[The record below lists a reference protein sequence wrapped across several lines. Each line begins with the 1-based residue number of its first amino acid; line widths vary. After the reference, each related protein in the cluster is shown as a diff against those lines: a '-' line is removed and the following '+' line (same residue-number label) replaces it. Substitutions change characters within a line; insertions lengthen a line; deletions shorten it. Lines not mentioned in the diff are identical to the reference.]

1 VAVVREVLV
10 RILANPALLRALV
23 VLFSAVIAFVVGL
36 AFIRFLRQQI
46 ADESDVSDETPK
58 SLDALPMH
66 LYNTVIQQL
75 KQQKQE
81 ILVQSQSE
89 QQRAKASEALH
100 QAVLA
105 DLPCGVLIF
114 GPNGLVKTSNPA
126 AKTILGFASMTGM
139 SAEDVF
145 RGAVVRTGTL
155 PSSEKSEAAAP
166 AEPNSAA
173 EEIRTMLRERC
184 PRRECQSAYETPA
197 GDNRFIAMTVSS
209 ITASDGTL
217 LGVACLIND
226 VSELERL
233 RLREQNPGNVIP
245 TETALSLRNSLR
257 TLSEAAHR
265 LATSRDPGTVE
276 QLANDMRQKAAEL
289 DRVIE
294 NVFTG
299 AHSDTAA
306 TAAAG
311 S

>member
-1 VAVVREVLV
+1 VVWEVLV

-46 ADESDVSDETPK
+46 ADESDVSEETPK

-155 PSSEKSEAAAP
+155 PSSEKSEPSAP

-173 EEIRTMLRERC
+173 EEIRTVLRERC

-209 ITASDGTL
+209 IAASDGTL

-233 RLREQNPGNVIP
+233 REQNPGSVIP
-245 TETALSLRNSLR
+245 AEAALSLRNSLR

-276 QLANDMRQKAAEL
+276 QLAKDISQKGAEL
-289 DRVIE
+289 DRVIG

>member
-1 VAVVREVLV
+1 VAVVWEVLV

-23 VLFSAVIAFVVGL
+23 VLFSAVIAFVIGL
-36 AFIRFLRQQI
+36 AFVRFLRQQI
-46 ADESDVSDETPK
+46 AQESDVSDETPK

-145 RGAVVRTGTL
+145 RGAVVGTGTL
-155 PSSEKSEAAAP
+155 PSSEKSEPGAP

-173 EEIRTMLRERC
+173 EEIRTVLRERY

-209 ITASDGTL
+209 IAASDGSL

-233 RLREQNPGNVIP
+233 REQNPGSVIP
-245 TETALSLRNSLR
+245 AEAALSLRNSLR

-276 QLANDMRQKAAEL
+276 QLANDIRQKAAEL
-289 DRVIE
+289 DRVIG

>member
-1 VAVVREVLV
+1 VVWEVLV

-46 ADESDVSDETPK
+46 ADESDVSEETPK

-155 PSSEKSEAAAP
+155 PSSEESEPSAP

-173 EEIRTMLRERC
+173 EEIRTVLRERY

-209 ITASDGTL
+209 IAASDGTL

-233 RLREQNPGNVIP
+233 REQNPGSVIP
-245 TETALSLRNSLR
+245 AEAALSLRNSLR

-276 QLANDMRQKAAEL
+276 HLANDMRQKAAEL

>member
-1 VAVVREVLV
+1 M

-46 ADESDVSDETPK
+46 AQESDVSDETPK

-105 DLPCGVLIF
+105 ELPCGVLIF
-114 GPNGLVKTSNPA
+114 GPNGLVRTTNPA
-126 AKTILGFASMTGM
+126 AKAILGFASMTGM

-145 RGAVVRTGTL
+145 RGAVVRVGTL
-155 PSSEKSEAAAP
+155 PSSEEPEPGAAA
-166 AEPNSAA
+166 EPVSAA
-173 EEIRTMLRERC
+173 EEIRTVLRERC

-197 GDNRFIAMTVSS
+197 GENRFIAMTVSS
-209 ITASDGTL
+209 IAASDGSL

-226 VSELERL
+226 VSELECL
-233 RLREQNPGNVIP
+233 RQQNPVHVIP
-245 TETALSLRNSLR
+245 AGPELPLRNSLR

-265 LATSRDPGTVE
+265 LATSRDPETIE
-276 QLANDMRQKAAEL
+276 QLANAITQNAAEIH
-289 DRVIE
+289 RMIG
-294 NVFTG
+294 NVSAG
-299 AHSDTAA
+299 AHSDKAA

>member
-1 VAVVREVLV
+1 VAVVWEVLV

-23 VLFSAVIAFVVGL
+23 VLFSAVIAFVIGL
-36 AFIRFLRQQI
+36 AFVRFLRQQI
-46 ADESDVSDETPK
+46 AQESDVSDETPK

-139 SAEDVF
+139 NAEDVF

-155 PSSEKSEAAAP
+155 PSSEKSEPGAP

-173 EEIRTMLRERC
+173 EEIRTVLRERY

-209 ITASDGTL
+209 IAASDGSL

-233 RLREQNPGNVIP
+233 REQNPGSVIP
-245 TETALSLRNSLR
+245 AEAALSLRNSLR

-276 QLANDMRQKAAEL
+276 QLANDIRQKAAEL
-289 DRVIE
+289 DRVIG

>member
-1 VAVVREVLV
+1 VVWEVLV

-46 ADESDVSDETPK
+46 ADESDVSEETPK

-100 QAVLA
+100 QAVLT

-155 PSSEKSEAAAP
+155 PSSEKSEPGAP

-173 EEIRTMLRERC
+173 EEIRTVLRERC

-209 ITASDGTL
+209 IAASDGSL

-233 RLREQNPGNVIP
+233 REQNPGSVIP
-245 TETALSLRNSLR
+245 AETALSLRNSLR

-276 QLANDMRQKAAEL
+276 QLANDISQKAAEL
-289 DRVIE
+289 DRFIG

>member
-1 VAVVREVLV
+1 VAVVWEVLV

-23 VLFSAVIAFVVGL
+23 VLFSAVIAFVIGL
-36 AFIRFLRQQI
+36 AFVRFLRQQI
-46 ADESDVSDETPK
+46 AQESDVSDETPK

-100 QAVLA
+100 QAVLT

-145 RGAVVRTGTL
+145 RGAVVGTGTL
-155 PSSEKSEAAAP
+155 PSSEKSEPGAP

-173 EEIRTMLRERC
+173 EEIRTVLRERY

-209 ITASDGTL
+209 IAASDGSL

-233 RLREQNPGNVIP
+233 REQNPGSVIP
-245 TETALSLRNSLR
+245 AEAALSLRNSLR

-276 QLANDMRQKAAEL
+276 QLANDIRQKAAEL
-289 DRVIE
+289 DRVIG

>member
-1 VAVVREVLV
+1 VVWEVLV

-46 ADESDVSDETPK
+46 ADESDVSEETPK

-155 PSSEKSEAAAP
+155 PSSEKSEPSAP

-173 EEIRTMLRERC
+173 EEIRTVLRERC

-209 ITASDGTL
+209 IAASDGTL

-233 RLREQNPGNVIP
+233 REQNPGNFMP

-276 QLANDMRQKAAEL
+276 HLANDISQKAAEL
-289 DRVIE
+289 DRFVG

>member
-1 VAVVREVLV
+1 M

-23 VLFSAVIAFVVGL
+23 VLFSAVIAFVIGL

-46 ADESDVSDETPK
+46 AQESDVSDETPK

-100 QAVLA
+100 QALLA

-126 AKTILGFASMTGM
+126 AKMILGFASMTGL

-145 RGAVVRTGTL
+145 RGAVVRTGTR
-155 PSSEKSEAAAP
+155 PATENCEPGP
-166 AEPNSAA
+166 AEPISAA
-173 EEIRTMLRERC
+173 DEIRTVLREHC

-197 GDNRFIAMTVSS
+197 GDNRIIAMTVSS
-209 ITASDGTL
+209 IAASDGSM
-217 LGVACLIND
+217 LGVACLISD
-226 VSELERL
+226 VTELERL
-233 RLREQNPGNVIP
+233 RQQSPANVIP
-245 TETALSLRNSLR
+245 AGTELPLRNSLR
-257 TLSEAAHR
+257 MLSDAAHR
-265 LATSRDPGTVE
+265 LATSRDPETVE
-276 QLANDMRQKAAEL
+276 QLANDISQNAAEIH
-289 DRVIE
+289 RIIGQVS
-294 NVFTG
+294 TG
-299 AHSDTAA
+299 VHSDTAA

>member
-145 RGAVVRTGTL
+145 RGAVVGTGTL
-155 PSSEKSEAAAP
+155 PSSEKSEPGAP

-173 EEIRTMLRERC
+173 EEIRTVLRERY

-209 ITASDGTL
+209 IAASDGSL

-233 RLREQNPGNVIP
+233 REQNPGSVIP
-245 TETALSLRNSLR
+245 AEAALSLRNSLR

-276 QLANDMRQKAAEL
+276 QLANDIRQKAAEL

>member
-1 VAVVREVLV
+1 VVWEVLV

-46 ADESDVSDETPK
+46 ADESDVSEETPK

-139 SAEDVF
+139 NAEDVF

-155 PSSEKSEAAAP
+155 PSSEKSEPSAP

-173 EEIRTMLRERC
+173 EEIRTVLRERC

-209 ITASDGTL
+209 IAASDGTL

-226 VSELERL
+226 VSELE

-265 LATSRDPGTVE
+265 LATSREPGTIE
-276 QLANDMRQKAAEL
+276 QLANDISQKAAEI
-289 DRVIE
+289 DRVIG

>member
-1 VAVVREVLV
+1 VVWEVLV

-23 VLFSAVIAFVVGL
+23 VLFSAVIAFVIGL

-46 ADESDVSDETPK
+46 AQESDVSDQTPK

-89 QQRAKASEALH
+89 QQRAKASEALY

-145 RGAVVRTGTL
+145 RGAVVRTGPQ
-155 PSSEKSEAAAP
+155 PSSENSEPVAS
-166 AEPNSAA
+166 AEPISAA
-173 EEIRTMLRERC
+173 EEIRTVLRERC

-197 GDNRFIAMTVSS
+197 GENRILAMTVSS
-209 ITASDGTL
+209 IAASDGSL
-217 LGVACLIND
+217 LGIACLMND

-233 RLREQNPGNVIP
+233 RQQNPANLIAAE
-245 TETALSLRNSLR
+245 TELPLRNSLR
-257 TLSEAAHR
+257 KVSEAAQR
-265 LATSRDPGTVE
+265 LATSRDPETVE
-276 QLANDMRQKAAEL
+276 QLANDITQNAAEIH
-289 DRVIE
+289 RMIG
-294 NVFTG
+294 NVST
-299 AHSDTAA
+299 AVHSDTAA
-306 TAAAG
+306 TAAGA

>member
-1 VAVVREVLV
+1 MAVVWEVLV

-23 VLFSAVIAFVVGL
+23 VLFSAVLAFVIGL

-46 ADESDVSDETPK
+46 AQESDVSEETPK
-58 SLDALPMH
+58 SLDALPLH

-89 QQRAKASEALH
+89 QQRARASEAMH
-100 QAVLA
+100 QAVMA
-105 DLPCGVLIF
+105 ELPCGVLVF

-145 RGAVVRTGTL
+145 RGAVVRASTL
-155 PSSEKSEAAAP
+155 PCSEESEPGAAA
-166 AEPNSAA
+166 EPVSAA
-173 EEIRTMLRERC
+173 EEIRGVLRERRL
-184 PRRECQSAYETPA
+184 RRECQSAYETPA
-197 GDNRFIAMTVSS
+197 GENRFIAMTVSS
-209 ITASDGTL
+209 IAASDGSL

-233 RLREQNPGNVIP
+233 RQQNPANVISAE
-245 TETALSLRNSLR
+245 TELGLRNSLR
-257 TLSEAAHR
+257 MLSDAAHR
-265 LATSRDPGTVE
+265 LATSRDPETVE
-276 QLANDMRQKAAEL
+276 QLAKDITQHAAEIH
-289 DRVIE
+289 RIIG
-294 NVFTG
+294 NVSTDV
-299 AHSDTAA
+299 HSNTAA

>member
-1 VAVVREVLV
+1 VVWEVLV

-23 VLFSAVIAFVVGL
+23 VLFSAVIAFVIGL

-46 ADESDVSDETPK
+46 AQESDVSDETPK

-155 PSSEKSEAAAP
+155 PSSEKSEPSAP

-173 EEIRTMLRERC
+173 EEIRTVLRERC

-209 ITASDGTL
+209 IAASDGTL

-226 VSELERL
+226 VSELE

-276 QLANDMRQKAAEL
+276 HLANDISQKAAEL
-289 DRVIE
+289 DRFVG

>member
-1 VAVVREVLV
+1 M

-89 QQRAKASEALH
+89 QQRARASEALH

-145 RGAVVRTGTL
+145 RGAVVGTGTL
-155 PSSEKSEAAAP
+155 PSSEKSEPGAP

-173 EEIRTMLRERC
+173 EEIRTVLRERY

-209 ITASDGTL
+209 IAASDGSL

-233 RLREQNPGNVIP
+233 REQNPGNVIP
-245 TETALSLRNSLR
+245 TEAALSLRNSLR

-276 QLANDMRQKAAEL
+276 HLANDISQKAAEL
-289 DRVIE
+289 DRFIV

>member
-1 VAVVREVLV
+1 VVWEVLV

-46 ADESDVSDETPK
+46 ADESDVSEETPK

-155 PSSEKSEAAAP
+155 PSSEKSEPSAP

-173 EEIRTMLRERC
+173 EEIRTVLRERY

-209 ITASDGTL
+209 IAASDGSL

-233 RLREQNPGNVIP
+233 REQNPGSVIP
-245 TETALSLRNSLR
+245 AEAALSLRNSLR

-276 QLANDMRQKAAEL
+276 HLANDISQKAAEL
-289 DRVIE
+289 EGFIG

>member
-1 VAVVREVLV
+1 VVWEVLV

-46 ADESDVSDETPK
+46 ADESDVSEETPK

-155 PSSEKSEAAAP
+155 PSSEKSEPSAP

-173 EEIRTMLRERC
+173 EEIRTVLRERC

-209 ITASDGTL
+209 IAASDGSL

-233 RLREQNPGNVIP
+233 REQNPGSVIP
-245 TETALSLRNSLR
+245 AEAALSLRNSLR

-276 QLANDMRQKAAEL
+276 QLAKDISQKGAEL
-289 DRVIE
+289 DRVIG